1 MRFLPTTR
9 DNPAKRRRIMPRILT
24 PGTHSEETL
33 AIAHD
38 LLPPGWEL
46 ATAPHGRPEFFELLK
61 DTEYYIGAGQFKH
74 GPEFYQAAPKLRIV
88 QTLSA
93 GYNTY
98 DLEAARSAGVPICNN
113 GRANATAVAEHAMLL
128 MLAVCR
134 KLLWPHEGVVAGRW
148 RGNDCNSYK
157 LYELE
162 DKTLGIIG
170 LGNIGKKVA
179 RRAKAFAMRILY

>member
-1 MRFLPTTR
+1 MRLLPIRR
-9 DNPAKRRRIMPRILT
+9 DNPPKRRRYMPRILP

-38 LLPPGWEL
+38 LLPTGWEL

-74 GPEFYQAAPKLRIV
+74 GSEFYQAAPKLRIV

-98 DLEAARSAGVPICNN
+98 DLEAARAAGGAIGNH
-113 GRANATAVAEHAMLL
+113 GGATAA
-128 MLAVCR
+128 AV
-134 KLLWPHEGVVAGRW
+134 
-148 RGNDCNSYK
+148 
-157 LYELE
+157 
-162 DKTLGIIG
+162 T
-170 LGNIGKKVA
+170 
-179 RRAKAFAMRILY
+179 

>member
-1 MRFLPTTR
+1 MIYFFFQAEDGIRDRNVTGVQTCALP
-9 DNPAKRRRIMPRILT
+9 ISY
-24 PGTHSEETL
+24 SEETL

-38 LLPPGWEL
+38 LLPPGWQL

-98 DLEAARSAGVPICNN
+98 DLDAARAAGVPICNN
-113 GRANATAVAEHAMLL
+113 GGANATAVA
-128 MLAVCR
+128 
-134 KLLWPHEGVVAGRW
+134 
-148 RGNDCNSYK
+148 
-157 LYELE
+157 
-162 DKTLGIIG
+162 
-170 LGNIGKKVA
+170 
-179 RRAKAFAMRILY
+179 